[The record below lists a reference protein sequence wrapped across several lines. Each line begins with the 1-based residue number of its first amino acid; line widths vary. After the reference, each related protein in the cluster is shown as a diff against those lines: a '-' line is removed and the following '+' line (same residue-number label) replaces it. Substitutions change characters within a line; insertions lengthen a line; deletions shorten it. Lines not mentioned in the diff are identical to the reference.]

1 MDNKLMVTPNIYF
14 RTINILFL
22 ALVAGQVVFALV
34 LFFLNQTQEKVAFI
48 ITPEI
53 HQTLIWVA
61 LALAVAGIA
70 IGWLV
75 FNAKLKSLQS
85 MSNLTEK
92 LKGYQSA
99 MIVRFA
105 FMEGPSLVALVFFY
119 ITGDYIFPGVS
130 AFIIIAFLFN
140 RPSKSQIIR
149 HLQLHDDE
157 RLLLEDPEAFLYER

>member
-14 RTINILFL
+14 KTINILFF
-22 ALVAGQVVFALV
+22 ALVTGQVVFALV
-34 LFFLNQTQEKVAFI
+34 LFFLNQTQEKVVF

-53 HQTLIWVA
+53 HRTLTWIA
-61 LALAVAGIA
+61 PALAVAGIA

-75 FNAKLKSLQS
+75 FNSKLKSLQNMNS
-85 MSNLTEK
+85 LAEK

-99 MIVRFA
+99 MIIRFA

-119 ITGDYIFPGVS
+119 ITGDYIFLGVS
-130 AFIIIAFLFN
+130 AFVILAFLFN
-140 RPSKSQIIR
+140 RPSKSLIIR